1 VGLFFN
7 FAAAQ
12 ISIFPPHCA
21 AKGTARLQ
29 AVLEMTMPGIAAF
42 VCRLGFLLGLAALFT
57 ASAFAEPAAQLAA
70 DYTAL
75 VAAAK
80 SGQNVDF
87 QALREAYAQSPDYDP
102 YGLKLPP
109 AAHEMIPA
117 AIAGDCPKAMKI
129 ARTVIESAFI
139 HADAHTIVAL
149 CAGKAGDDA
158 GEQAERKIAVGLMRS
173 ILNSGDGK
181 TPQTAYRVVTV
192 WEEYSVLQ
200 LLKLRKTVQRLVS
213 VDGHAYDVLDAK
225 RDGQDSVVSVYFRID
240 GILAQLDRKLHP
252 H

>member
-42 VCRLGFLLGLAALFT
+42 VCRLGFLLGLAALFA
-57 ASAFAEPAAQLAA
+57 ASAFAEPAA

-102 YGLKLPP
+102 YGMKLPP
-109 AAHEMIPA
+109 AAREMIPA
-117 AIAGDCPKAMKI
+117 AIAGDCQKAVKI